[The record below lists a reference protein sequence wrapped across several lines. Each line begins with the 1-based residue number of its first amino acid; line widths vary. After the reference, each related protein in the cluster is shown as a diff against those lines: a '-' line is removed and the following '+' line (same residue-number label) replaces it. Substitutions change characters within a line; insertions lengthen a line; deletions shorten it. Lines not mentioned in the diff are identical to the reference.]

1 MLSQHDKETIHD
13 ILAAAWPYLWDG
25 QRTADLCA
33 EMGYVQS
40 EDLLES
46 IRRHRHDNTKTS
58 KGEAVGAFP
67 PTVAHL
73 EAHLSEITA
82 ERIRKRLEADQRKRD
97 QESHQTYQELLG
109 QRESVSEKGKRWG
122 VQIRLQMA
130 RAAEIRKAVEDRYG
144 LDSREQAHQLLVMRT
159 LGAAKYEGWEEDATE
174 YERGSTGEVL
184 PNLKVGLLPVDRA
197 LEVAEEIA
205 VSMGIARQQRVAA

>member
-1 MLSQHDKETIHD
+1 MLSAEERSTLHTD
-13 ILAAAWPYLWDG
+13 LMARWPHLWTP
-25 QRTADLCA
+25 RR
-33 EMGYVQS
+33 S
-40 EDLLES
+40 EDLADEFCYVPAADLRQA
-46 IRRHRHDNTKTS
+46 IHRHAHDATEDNRKIPL
-58 KGEAVGAFP
+58 GQFP
-67 PTVAHL
+67 PTTANI
-73 EAHLSEITA
+73 EAHLGRITA
-82 ERIRKRLEADQRKRD
+82 ERIRLRLEEEQRRRD
-97 QESHQTYQELLG
+97 QESHRTYQELLG
-109 QRESVSEKGKRWG
+109 QRESVSQKGRRWG

-205 VSMGIARQQRVAA
+205 VSMGITRRQGVAA